1 MRQRL
6 LPSFLTL
13 LLILGCA
20 APPTPTVSAKPS
32 PPPAPTSTRP
42 IELSPTPVAKP
53 TTAALPTATATSAPP
68 ATVKPAAPSQ
78 PTATAAPAKPVAPV
92 LPTVT
97 AAPPKPSAPT
107 PTVTTW
113 VSGLAVPWGIAFAP
127 DGRALITER
136 PGRIRVVERGQLRAE
151 PWATLDVYERT
162 GSEAGLLGI
171 DVDPQFATNRYVYVA
186 YSYLSGTSVRNR
198 LVRMRDDPA
207 TGRGSLDRVL
217 LDDLE
222 GAGNHDG
229 GRVKFG
235 PDGMLYWTV
244 GDTFRDDL
252 AQAPDSN
259 NGKILRI
266 TRDGAVPSD
275 NPFPGSPVWSMGHRN
290 PQGLAWQRG
299 TGRLYATEHGPSGG
313 QGSGQDEVNYIEKG
327 KNYGWPT
334 IRGEQRR
341 EGLEAPIVQ
350 SSAAVT
356 WAPGGATFVSSG
368 PWRGSFL
375 FTGLRGQALYRLT
388 VDPANPRTVTSFETL
403 YGSAYG
409 RLRDVVE
416 GPDGAL
422 YILTSNRDGRG
433 SPRPEDDRVLRLSF
447 AS

>member
-1 MRQRL
+1 MSRSL
-6 LPSFLTL
+6 LPALFS
-13 LLILGCA
+13 LIVLLGCA
-20 APPTPTVSAKPS
+20 MPPTPTILARQAPQTL
-32 PPPAPTSTRP
+32 PTSTRP
-42 IELSPTPVAKP
+42 TEPSPTLVAKP
-53 TTAALPTATATSAPP
+53 T
-68 ATVKPAAPSQ
+68 AAPASL
-78 PTATAAPAKPVAPV
+78 PTATAAPPATVRPTAPTQPTATTAPANPAAPV
-92 LPTVT
+92 PPTVT
-97 AAPPKPSAPT
+97 SAPATPSTPT

-136 PGRIRVVERGQLRAE
+136 PGRIRVVEQGQLRAE

-186 YSYLSGTSVRNR
+186 YSYLSGVSIRNR

-217 LDDLE
+217 LDDLD

-259 NGKILRI
+259 NGKLLRI
-266 TRDGAVPSD
+266 TRDGTVPPD
-275 NPFPGSPVWSMGHRN
+275 NPFPGSPVWSLGHRN
-290 PQGLAWQRG
+290 PQGLAWQPG

-313 QGSGQDEVNYIEKG
+313 QGYGQDEVNFIEKG

-350 SSAAVT
+350 STAAVT
-356 WAPGGATFVSSG
+356 WAPGGAAFVSSG
-368 PWRGSFL
+368 PWAGSFL

-388 VDPANPRTVTSFETL
+388 IDSANPRTVISFETL
-403 YGSAYG
+403 YGSVYG
-409 RLRDVVE
+409 RLRDVIE

-422 YILTSNRDGRG
+422 YVLTSNRDGRG
-433 SPRPEDDRVLRLSF
+433 SPRPEDDRVLRLNF
-447 AS
+447 AP